1 MNILV
6 IWEAFPETTSFHLIP
21 YQEKWL
27 QCHGKFLGADD
38 VSDLMAELIGE
49 LDRIK
54 GDSTPSCD
62 IQGLDVGFFVQ
73 TGCIL

>member
-1 MNILV
+1 MTILV

-21 YQEKWL
+21 YQEKWIEL
-27 QCHGKFLGADD
+27 HGKFLGAED
-38 VSDLMAELIGE
+38 VSDEEASLIQE

-54 GDSTPSCD
+54 GDETPSCD
-62 IQGLDVGFFVQ
+62 IRGLEVGFFIQ